1 MLSQVHLSS
10 SPKTYGEFKQNDCT
24 FSFSNLFA
32 PSPKKPDPPVVA
44 IRYNSPQVDGDK
56 STPQRSSSLDS
67 GTPNSIGV
75 ASGGGFGSEK

>member
-1 MLSQVHLSS
+1 M
-10 SPKTYGEFKQNDCT
+10 YGWLKKNDFM

-44 IRYNSPQVDGDK
+44 IRYNSPQADGDK
-56 STPQRSSSLDS
+56 STPQRSNSLDS
-67 GTPNSIGV
+67 GNPNSISV